1 MFRISYISESGEILH
16 KAGFKSDK
24 EAYEWIDA
32 HKESVPLKLL
42 IWSEAQQCF
51 RPLETFYKV
60 KA

>member
-16 KAGFKSDK
+16 KAGFKLDK
-24 EAYEWIDA
+24 EAYEWIDE
-32 HKESVPLKLL
+32 HREIVPLKLL
-42 IWSEAQQCF
+42 IWSEEQQCF